1 MRLRST
7 ILGVLTLFGVLAAS
21 GTVAAGAPATT
32 AAPAPSGA
40 TASEVTA
47 SAPDVTAS
55 GGTGPYPAGYE
66 TTLRLRNHTI
76 YRPDTLPTDVRMP
89 IVAWGNGACR
99 ADGTWFENI
108 LTEFASHG
116 FLVIANGRPGGSG
129 STDSEMLID
138 AVDWAVAENSRLGSK
153 YRGRIDTTKIAVMGQ
168 SCGGIETIEVAD
180 DPRITTTVIW
190 NSGLLRSTQ
199 KPLLRR
205 LHAPIA
211 YFIGGPTDIA
221 YRNAMDDWSRLPA
234 GLPAF
239 MGNLDVGHYG
249 TFRDPNGGEF
259 GRVGVHWLKWQL
271 RGDPAGRAQFVGPDC
286 GLCDTDWDVMQKNL
300 T

>member
-1 MRLRST
+1 MRLRT
-7 ILGVLTLFGVLAAS
+7 AILSVLVLMSLA
-21 GTVAAGAPATT
+21 GTTT
-32 AAPAPSGA
+32 AAAEPRAGS
-40 TASEVTA
+40 
-47 SAPDVTAS
+47 
-55 GGTGPYPAGYE
+55 GPYSAGYE
-66 TTLRLRNHTI
+66 TTLRLSNHTI
-76 YRPDTLPTDVRMP
+76 YRPNTIPSGIRMP

-108 LTEFASHG
+108 LTEWASHG

-129 STDSEMLID
+129 STTSDMLTDSI
-138 AVDWAVAENSRLGSK
+138 DWAIAENSRLGSK
-153 YRGRIDTTKIAVMGQ
+153 YRGKIDTTKIAVMGQ
-168 SCGGIETIEVAD
+168 SCGGIETYEVAD

-190 NSGLLRSTQ
+190 NSGLLRDSQ
-199 KPLLRR
+199 NYLLGR

-221 YRNAMDDWSRLPA
+221 YENALDDWRRLPS

-249 TFRDPNGGEF
+249 TFAEPNGGEF
-259 GRVGVHWLKWQL
+259 GRVGGHWLKWQL
-271 RGDPAGRAQFVGPDC
+271 KGDQTSRAQFVGANC
-286 GLCDTDWDVMQKNL
+286 GLRATEWDVRQKNL